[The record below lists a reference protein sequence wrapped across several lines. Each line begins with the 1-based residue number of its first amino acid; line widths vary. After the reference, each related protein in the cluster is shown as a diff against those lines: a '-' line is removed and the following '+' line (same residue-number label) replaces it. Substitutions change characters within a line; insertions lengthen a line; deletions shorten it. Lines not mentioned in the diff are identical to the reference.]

1 MAATPICVPLAKAH
15 LSVTFA
21 NYLRY
26 RMRAILN
33 VFRLMAVAVLLGA
46 AMASRA
52 ATFNGQSYVP
62 LADFAR
68 ANGFSS
74 YPQKRGDELVLQS
87 RSVRMVFDVNSA
99 QAQIAGV
106 NVRLSFPVAAQYGQL
121 LVSQLDIDTAIR
133 PLLYPLKSAGK
144 RIATICLDPGH
155 GGKDS
160 GNHVGG
166 IFGHSEKTYTLAL
179 ALELRRQL
187 QAAGYR
193 VILTRTKDVYVD
205 LPARPAIADRNGADL
220 FISLHFNATP
230 VDKGDISG
238 PETYCI
244 TPEGAPSSNAHNEP
258 GEFGAQM
265 DLGATAANRD
275 ENKSLMLAYQM
286 EKSLVTNLR
295 ANDRGVRRAR
305 FAVLRDTTMP
315 AILIEGGYMTHPV
328 ESKKIYDAAYRTEM
342 AAAIVKGISAYQ
354 KAMSPVAAVTRP
366 YAPPVRVTH

>member
-1 MAATPICVPLAKAH
+1 
-15 LSVTFA
+15 
-21 NYLRY
+21 
-26 RMRAILN
+26 MRLILFYFQLL
-33 VFRLMAVAVLLGA
+33 VVAVLLGA
-46 AMASRA
+46 AMVSRA

-68 ANGFSS
+68 AIGFAT
-74 YPQKRGDELVLQS
+74 YPEKHGDEVVLQS

-99 QAQIAGV
+99 QAQIAGT

-121 LVSQLDIDTAIR
+121 LVSQLDLDTAIR
-133 PLLYPLKSAGK
+133 PLLYPHRAYGTK
-144 RIATICLDPGH
+144 IMTICLDPGH

-193 VILTRTKDVYVD
+193 VILTRSKDVYVD
-205 LPARPAIADRNGADL
+205 LSARPAVANRAGADL

-230 VDKGDISG
+230 VDKADISG

-244 TPEGAPSSNAHNEP
+244 TPVGAQSSNAH
-258 GEFGAQM
+258 GESSEFASAIGT
-265 DLGATAANRD
+265 GPTAANLYQ
-275 ENKSLMLAYQM
+275 NKSLMLAYEM
-286 EKSLVTNLR
+286 EKTLVTNLR

-305 FAVLRDTTMP
+305 YAVLRDATMP

-328 ESKKIYDAAYRTEM
+328 ESKKIYDSGYRSEL
-342 AAAIVKGISAYQ
+342 AGAIVRGIQAYQ
-354 KAMSPVAAVTRP
+354 QVMSPAPVRP
-366 YAPPVRVTH
+366 TPAPTRVTHPKTLTNTTQ

>member
-1 MAATPICVPLAKAH
+1 
-15 LSVTFA
+15 
-21 NYLRY
+21 
-26 RMRAILN
+26 MRAILFS
-33 VFRLMAVAVLLGA
+33 FRALALAVLLTAGMRAEGA
-46 AMASRA
+46 I
-52 ATFNGQSYVP
+52 FNGQYYVP
-62 LADFAR
+62 LVDFAR
-68 ANGFSS
+68 ATGFSC
-74 YPQKRGDELVLQS
+74 YPEKRGDELVLQN

-99 QAQIAGV
+99 QAQIAGT
-106 NVRLSFPVAAQYGQL
+106 NVRLSFPVAAQSGQL

-133 PLLYPLKSAGK
+133 PLLYPHRTYGAK
-144 RIATICLDPGH
+144 ITTICLDPGH

-193 VILTRTKDVYVD
+193 VILTRSKDVYVD
-205 LPARPAIADRNGADL
+205 LPVRPAIANRNGADL

-230 VDKGDISG
+230 VDKTDISG

-244 TPEGAPSSNAHNEP
+244 TPVGAPSSNAHGES
-258 GEFGAQM
+258 GEFGSSVG
-265 DLGATAANRD
+265 LGATAANLD
-275 ENKSLMLAYQM
+275 ENKSLVLAYEM
-286 EKSLVTNLR
+286 EKTLVTTLH

-328 ESKKIYDAAYRTEM
+328 ESKKIYDAGYRSEL
-342 AAAIVKGISAYQ
+342 AGAIVRGIQAYQ
-354 KAMSPVAAVTRP
+354 RVMSPA
-366 YAPPVRVTH
+366 PVRPATQPFKVTHPKTLTNGAQ